1 MRRRA
6 FITLVGGAAVWP
18 LAAQAQEAGRSY
30 RLGIFSSTPRADPGH
45 DAFFDELR
53 RNGFVEGQNL
63 MVDARG
69 FGLLKEQFAEIA
81 ATLARSN
88 PDAIQCSGGDP
99 AMRALQAVT
108 QTIPIV
114 GAAEDLVAAG
124 LVTSLSLPG
133 GNITGISLL
142 SPELDGKRLEILV
155 EAVPGA
161 YRMAVLADTTQTSK
175 AHVESLQDVARAHRV
190 ELSVFG
196 VARFEDILAATDGMK
211 TSGVQAVNV
220 LAASLLSTNR
230 RLIIERMT
238 TLRLPAI
245 YQWPD
250 MAEEGGFA
258 AYGPRRSWVRQREAQ
273 MIVKILHG
281 GKPADIPVEQPTQFD
296 LVINLRA
303 ARAIGH
309 EVPPDLLLRADKI
322 IE

>member
-1 MRRRA
+1 
-6 FITLVGGAAVWP
+6 
-18 LAAQAQEAGRSY
+18 
-30 RLGIFSSTPRADPGH
+30 
-45 DAFFDELR
+45 
-53 RNGFVEGQNL
+53 

-69 FGLLKEQFAEIA
+69 FGLRKEQFAEIA

-88 PDAIQCSGGDP
+88 PDAIFCSAGDP

-114 GAAEDLVAAG
+114 GGAEDLVAAG
-124 LVTSLSLPG
+124 LVASLSLPG

-142 SPELDGKRLEILV
+142 SPELDGKRLEILI
-155 EAVPGA
+155 EAVPSA
-161 YRMAVLADTTQTSK
+161 YRMAVLTDTTQTSE
-175 AHVESLQDVARAHRV
+175 AHIQSLQDLARAHRV

-196 VARFEDILAATDGMK
+196 VARFEDIAAATDGMK

-220 LAASLLSTNR
+220 LAASLLSANR

-273 MIVKILHG
+273 MVVKILHG
-281 GKPADIPVEQPTQFD
+281 AKPADIPVEQPTQFD
-296 LVINLRA
+296 LVINLRVA
-303 ARAIGH
+303 KAIGR
-309 EVPPDLLLRADKI
+309 EVPPGLVLRADKI